1 MNPMTDFDP
10 NIKIRMLTSGDRTS
24 LAALPERVTLAS
36 SYARFHGGLSALSER
51 TLDALLDLE
60 VGRREAVIAEDGK
73 GIVGVARYARN
84 ASEPATAE
92 IAVLSP
98 MNTNTR
104 ESAERW
110 WPVSRGSQSTL
121 ASASSTPMFCPTT
134 NRHGS

>member
-73 GIVGVARYARN
+73 GIIGVARYARN
-84 ASEPATAE
+84 AAEPATAE
-92 IAVLSP
+92 IAVLVIDEYQHQGIGRALVARLARVAVDAGI
-98 MNTNTR
+98 R
-104 ESAERW
+104 EFHAD
-110 WPVSRGSQSTL
+110 V
-121 ASASSTPMFCPTT
+121 CPTT